1 MSPRK
6 NPNGSPFRSLR
17 IIGEKAQ
24 KMLAR
29 ASGGEGA
36 VSPYRPTPPPIGGND
51 LPEVTVH
58 VSTGSVVR
66 AGFGL
71 LAIAFG
77 VMLVYLLRD
86 KLVLLM
92 LAVFVAASMDGGVQA
107 LKKRGIPRGLAIL
120 IHYFAFLSLFLFL
133 VFSLIPII
141 ATQLQQIAGTIGSQV
156 NEFLRDPQISLPFLT
171 GDANARITDLA
182 KFTIENLSINHF
194 TDALQQLATTMTSS
208 AQGFLALAGHLAG
221 SVVNFFISLII
232 VLVTAFF
239 IQIEKERIIGWLR
252 GFLPKTLRS
261 YADEKSEAIQWRL
274 AQWVRGQLL
283 LCVIIGGLVFLA
295 LVILRMPY
303 ATTLAILA
311 GFTEFLPI
319 VGPLIAAVP
328 AVIIAVTQGGWVW
341 GLVVA
346 LVYYAI
352 QWCEN
357 NLIVP
362 LVMKRA
368 VGLSAV
374 AITFAM
380 LVGISFPDVIHP
392 VFGVILSIPLTT
404 ILALFLE
411 DLRAM
416 HSPEGKVKKD

>member
-6 NPNGSPFRSLR
+6 NSNSSAFRSLR

-29 ASGGEGA
+29 ASGDRGE
-36 VSPYRPTPPPIGGND
+36 SPYRPTPPPIGNTD
-51 LPEVTVH
+51 LPEVMVH
-58 VSTGSVVR
+58 VSVRSVAQ
-66 AGFGL
+66 AGFAL

-77 VMLVYLLRD
+77 VFLIFLLRD
-86 KLVLLM
+86 KLVLLL
-92 LAVFVAASMDGGVQA
+92 LAVFVAASIDPGVQA

-120 IHYFAFLSLFLFL
+120 IHYFTFLSLFLFL

-141 ATQLQQIAGTIGSQV
+141 AVQLQQIAGTIGAQV
-156 NEFLRDPQISLPFLT
+156 NEFLRDPQIALPFFSNGT
-171 GDANARITDLA
+171 NERITE
-182 KFTIENLSINHF
+182 FSRFIIENLSIDHF
-194 TDALQQLATTMTSS
+194 TDGLQQLAQTMTSS

-239 IQIEKERIIGWLR
+239 IQIEKERIIDWLR
-252 GFLPKTLRS
+252 GFLPRRYRS
-261 YADEKSEAIQWRL
+261 YADEKAEAIQWRL

-328 AVIIAVTQGGWVW
+328 AVIIAVTQGGWVF

-404 ILALFLE
+404 IVALFLE

-416 HSPEGKVKKD
+416 NSPEEKVKKQ